1 MGIPTG
7 FTSLWLGY
15 FMCILDLYLFRAA
28 NNLFLLFLV
37 EIVWIICDHLWFG
50 FPDILSSVQKITS
63 FTNWRLVFT
72 LFWTVEQCG
81 GEYCFVE
88 YFELEWYFFYLTPTL
103 GKWTHTTLKIR
114 GFEKILN
121 LNLIISLRKQNKGLE
136 PIRIFR
142 IPFWKDNTKNI
153 CAFLNFFRLFWNMI
167 GDYIWGLR
175 TFLSSFLIEI
185 SNF

>member
-1 MGIPTG
+1 M
-7 FTSLWLGY
+7 
-15 FMCILDLYLFRAA
+15 
-28 NNLFLLFLV
+28 
-37 EIVWIICDHLWFG
+37 
-50 FPDILSSVQKITS
+50 
-63 FTNWRLVFT
+63 
-72 LFWTVEQCG
+72 EQCG

-185 SNF
+185 SKKYRIFKKLICDWILGNILMKQKSKTYRYNVGKIFLIQHAPVNCSYSTKMYAWIIMNEWNIINISIMEMNEF